1 MTEQT
6 RIVHRTPT
14 LRARVRQTL
23 GGAICRQLGHSPQMV
38 EKTYRVTTGPP
49 RQIGEVRMFLTGKR
63 VGLYGFPTEPRT
75 SRAVIC
81 RRCRVTCG
89 DSIVEGGR

>member
-6 RIVHRTPT
+6 RVVQRTPT
-14 LRARVRQTL
+14 LRARIRQTL

-38 EKTYRVTTGPP
+38 EKTYHVTTGPP
-49 RQIGEVRMFLTGKR
+49 RQIGEARMFLTRQR
-63 VGLYGFPTEPRT
+63 VPLYGFPTEPRT

-81 RRCRVTCG
+81 RRCWVTCG
-89 DSIVEGGR
+89 DSIVEEGR